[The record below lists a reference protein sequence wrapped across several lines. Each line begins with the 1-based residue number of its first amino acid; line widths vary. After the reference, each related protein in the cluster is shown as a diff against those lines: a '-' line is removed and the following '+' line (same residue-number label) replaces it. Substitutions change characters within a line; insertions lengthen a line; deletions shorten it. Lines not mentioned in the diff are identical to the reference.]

1 MCIYFQVVVEGSQ
14 VLYLLFLWQ
23 VYPLFENFRETG
35 AAPDPMITASEG
47 GLRGYASGTLAEVFF
62 CVARRYMHLHRSI
75 YLASRGDL
83 QGTQAPRWTLSS
95 LFNNSAFDVT
105 FM

>member
-1 MCIYFQVVVEGSQ
+1 MCNYFQVVVEGSQ

-47 GLRGYASGTLAEVFF
+47 GLRGYDLGTLAEVFF
-62 CVARRYMHLHRSI
+62 LCCQKVH
-75 YLASRGDL
+75 
-83 QGTQAPRWTLSS
+83 APT
-95 LFNNSAFDVT
+95 
-105 FM
+105 